1 MRERVLNVNQLIK
14 KEVSSIILREI
25 DLNPNTII
33 TITRVDT
40 SPNLIQSKIYISI
53 IPDDKFE
60 IVFNIFK
67 KNIYH
72 IQQKLNKRLKMRP
85 VPKILF
91 IEEKKT
97 KEAEKIEKILEEL
110 KNEQE

>member
-91 IEEKKT
+91 VEEKKT